1 MVSYIDVSINTR
13 WHLDKK
19 KRGGVP
25 DEIGASPK
33 SDRNRVEAA
42 LVPAQSILGFS
53 N

>member
-1 MVSYIDVSINTR
+1 MVSYINASINTR
-13 WHLDKK
+13 WHLNKKNGGHADKI
-19 KRGGVP
+19 GVY
-25 DEIGASPK
+25 PK

>member
-1 MVSYIDVSINTR
+1 MVSYINASINTR
-13 WHLDKK
+13 WHLEKK
-19 KRGGVP
+19 TGGVP